1 MSGKSRPDRARAE
14 ARAPRTNAPP
24 RSPEPTGMAAPL
36 NPRRI
41 AAYLG
46 LALLGALVSVAGS
59 LVQAAWFPGGLLL
72 ALAGAAGVF
81 YGGRV
86 LTRTQLGA
94 FAPAAGWLIAAIV
107 VLNGRPEGDFFFGG
121 GDEVVLAL
129 FVLGGMVVAVICAT
143 FGRGPVSANDQ
154 ERSGR

>member
-1 MSGKSRPDRARAE
+1 MSGKKDRARAE

-24 RSPEPTGMAAPL
+24 RAPEPTGIAAPL

-41 AAYLG
+41 GGYLALAVVGALAG
-46 LALLGALVSVAGS
+46 LAGV
-59 LVQAAWFPGGLLL
+59 LVQGAWFPGGLLL

-86 LTRTQLGA
+86 LVRTQLGA
-94 FAPAAGWLIAAIV
+94 FAPAAGWLAAV
-107 VLNGRPEGDFFFGG
+107 VVALNGRPEGDYFFGG
-121 GDEVVLAL
+121 GDEIDLAL

-143 FGRGPVSANDQ
+143 LSKGPVSANDQ